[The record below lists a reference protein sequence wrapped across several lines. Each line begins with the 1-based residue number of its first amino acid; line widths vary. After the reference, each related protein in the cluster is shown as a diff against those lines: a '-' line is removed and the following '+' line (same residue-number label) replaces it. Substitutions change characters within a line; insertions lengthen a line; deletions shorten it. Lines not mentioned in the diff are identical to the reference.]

1 MAASEGGRKW
11 RPVLRI
17 GILVG
22 SLGLGFGA
30 VLPAAMAYSW
40 DGSDAAAYGHK
51 WASNS
56 EKLRNDDDKSFGNDC
71 TNFVSQALLAGGLPK
86 DASGAYVWTYNDHW
100 YGDSYTD
107 SWVNAVDLVTYLTES
122 GHGAIESLS
131 HSMAAKYT
139 SALKGDV
146 FVYEWGD
153 DDGHADH
160 VSLASGWGQFAD
172 YDDADQDK
180 NYRSVTGGS
189 GDYISQHTHD
199 RDYSPW
205 NWGYWTESNVAKRSK
220 MLTWVVHVH

>member
-107 SWVNAVDLVTYLTES
+107 SWVNAVDLVTYLTKS

-153 DDGHADH
+153 DDG
-160 VSLASGWGQFAD
+160 
-172 YDDADQDK
+172 
-180 NYRSVTGGS
+180 GS

-199 RDYSPW
+199 RDHSPW